1 MSDLLRLEGLRKSF
15 GKRVLL
21 DIGVLE
27 VPQNT
32 CVVLSGR
39 NGAGKSMLLKIIAGL
54 EPPDHLDVHYQ
65 GRTLPWHLAR
75 RSLQRDV
82 IYLHQHP
89 YMFDR
94 SVEDNVAYGLNQGG
108 VAKSAIRCKVLR
120 ALEWAGL
127 KHLTRENAQ
136 RLSGGEKQ
144 RVALAR
150 ARVLSPRLLLLDE
163 PFANMDLEAREQ
175 TLFFIRRLKDEG
187 ISTIVTTHEPAVAK
201 LFGDLHIHLCK
212 TGPCRFTMVEP
223 FLYERTGKQ
232 TALSARGNL
241 QIMTA
246 PANLVPPPLPQ
257 AEDDSDNSIRVPKEE
272 ITGAILAG
280 GRGRRMGGV
289 DKGLLEIDG
298 TPLVL
303 RIAAVLRPQIGT
315 LVLNANR
322 NLERYREF
330 GYPVIQDIVGDF
342 FGPLVG
348 MASAL
353 QAVKTPYLL
362 TVPCDSPLLPHDLS
376 TRLFHALHRN
386 NAEISVA
393 HDGTRMQ
400 PVFTLLRRELLPDLL
415 SYLDSGGRKID
426 TWYGEHRLALAD
438 FSDRTEAFLNL
449 NTPAEWNILEKQMKL
464 MDEW

>member
-1 MSDLLRLEGLRKSF
+1 VSDLLRLEGLRKSF

-27 VPQNT
+27 IPQRT
-32 CVVLSGR
+32 CMVLSGR
-39 NGAGKSMLLKIIAGL
+39 NGAGKTILLKIIAGL
-54 EPPDHLDVHYQ
+54 EPPDRLDVHYQ
-65 GRTLPWHLAR
+65 GQTLPWHLAR

-94 SVEDNVAYGLNQGG
+94 SVEDNVAYGLKQAG
-108 VAKSAIRCKVLR
+108 VTQSATRPKVR
-120 ALEWAGL
+120 QALEWAGL
-127 KHLTRENAQ
+127 KHLALENA
-136 RLSGGEKQ
+136 RCLSGGEKQ

-175 TLFFIRRLKDEG
+175 TLFFILRLKDEG
-187 ISTIVTTHEPAVAK
+187 ISTIVTTHEPTVAK

-223 FLYERTGKQ
+223 FLYERSGKQ
-232 TALSARGNL
+232 IPLSARGNL
-241 QIMTA
+241 QTMTA
-246 PANLVPPPLPQ
+246 PSDSVRPPPSR
-257 AEDDSDNSIRVPKEE
+257 AEEGPDSDRVPKEE

-280 GRGRRMGGV
+280 GRGRRMGGE
-289 DKGLLEIDG
+289 DKGLLKIDG

-303 RIAAVLRPQIGT
+303 RIAAVLQPQVGT
-315 LVLNANR
+315 LVINANR

-330 GYPVIQDIVGDF
+330 GYPVIQDIVGEF

-353 QAVKTPYLL
+353 QAVETPYLL

-376 TRLFHALHRN
+376 ARLFHALRRN

-426 TWYGEHRLALAD
+426 TWYAEHRLALAD

-449 NTPAEWNILEKQMKL
+449 NTPAEWSTLDTRINKE
-464 MDEW
+464 